1 MIVISN
7 ATTACG
13 EKIDLQIDGQ
23 TIAAIGPAGSIAVQG
38 EVFDASGLRIFSGF
52 VDLHTHLRQPGFEAS
67 ETVLT
72 GSRSAAAGG
81 YTAVLAMANTLPV
94 TDNPAVANLVRE
106 LGEDAGRVHVQPV
119 GAVTLGIEGKVLADL
134 AGMNREAGVRVF
146 SDDGNC
152 VSDAEIM
159 RAALEAVA
167 KFDGVVAQHAQDP
180 EQTAGAQMNAGA
192 LATELGLE
200 GWPVSAEAEII
211 ARDIELAAITGGRL
225 HICHLTSEAA
235 VAAVRAGKKRGVQIT
250 AEVTPHHL
258 MLTEE
263 MVRSYD
269 PVYKVNPPL
278 RRESDVKALRAAL
291 VDGTIDA
298 LGTDH
303 APHSSEKKDCEWQ
316 HAAFGMVGLEHAAS
330 VLQQVLIESGA
341 SDWQRFEEVI
351 SSTPARIAGLANQGS
366 LTVGSVANIT
376 LYNPSARRVITA
388 ETSSLSTNN
397 PFAGREI
404 PGAVVGVW
412 YRGKQTLHVGKELA
426 SEARKAK
433 Y

>member
-1 MIVISN
+1 MTLIKN
-7 ATTACG
+7 ATTAKGDQIDLLVEG
-13 EKIDLQIDGQ
+13 EKI
-23 TIAAIGPAGSIAVQG
+23 AAVGPAGSLAVQG

-81 YTAVLAMANTLPV
+81 YTAVLAMANTLPT
-94 TDNPAVANLVRE
+94 TDNPAVAKLVRA
-106 LGEDAGRVHVQPV
+106 LGEEAGLVEVQPV
-119 GAVTLGIEGKVLADL
+119 GAVTFGLEGKSLSDL
-134 AGMNREAGVRVF
+134 VAMNREAGVRFF

-152 VSDAEIM
+152 VSDPILM

-167 KFDGVVAQHAQDP
+167 KFDGVIAQHAQDP
-180 EQTAGAQMNAGA
+180 GQTHGAQMNAGA

-211 ARDIELAAITGGRL
+211 ARDIELAAATGGRL
-225 HICHLTSEAA
+225 HVCHVTSEAA
-235 VAAVRAGKKRGVQIT
+235 VEAVRAGKKRGVEIT

-258 MLTEE
+258 MLTEDL
-263 MVRSYD
+263 VRSYD

-278 RRESDVKALRAAL
+278 RRDSDVIALRAAL
-291 VDGTIDA
+291 IDGTIDA

-330 VLQQVLIESGA
+330 VLQQVLIESGE
-341 SDWQRFEEVI
+341 SDWQRFEDVI
-351 SSTPARIAGLANQGS
+351 ARAPARIAGLANQGALS
-366 LTVGSVANIT
+366 VGASANLT
-376 LYNPSARRVITA
+376 LYDPAARRVISA
-388 ETSSLSTNN
+388 ETASLSTNN
-397 PFAGREI
+397 PFAGREL
-404 PGAVVGVW
+404 PGAVVAVW
-412 YRGKQTLHVGKELA
+412 YRGRQTVAMGQVLTNK
-426 SEARKAK
+426 ARKAAE
-433 Y
+433 